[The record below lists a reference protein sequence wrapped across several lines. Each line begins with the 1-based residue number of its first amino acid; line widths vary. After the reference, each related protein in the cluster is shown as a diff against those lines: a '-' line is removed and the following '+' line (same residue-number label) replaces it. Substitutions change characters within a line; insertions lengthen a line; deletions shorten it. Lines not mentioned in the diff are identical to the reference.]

1 MFIVGILSWWYGR
14 GFSIRL
20 GQAQQQLVGIY
31 DYFSIDLL
39 IKTLFSP
46 FRQISA
52 GKVQGPLAV
61 QFRAFVDRLFS
72 RVIGFVVR
80 SIMIVVGSIGIVGSI
95 LISLFM
101 IAVWLLMPILPFIG
115 IILALSGWVPWKI

>member
-1 MFIVGILSWWYGR
+1 MVIVGILSWWYGR

-20 GQAQQQLVGIY
+20 GQARQQLVGIY

-52 GKVQGPLAV
+52 GKVQGPLAI

-80 SIMIVVGSIGIVGSI
+80 SIMIAVGSIGIVGSI

-101 IAVWLLMPILPFIG
+101 IAIWLVMPILPFVG